1 MDLDDVFKARKKH
14 RRKRRKRHSGSSDCC
29 CIVDE
34 VFDGPCFVAT
44 AAHEDATAPE
54 VRDLRA
60 YRDQVLRQSAPGR
73 LFVRAYY
80 GFGPYGARALRGHPR
95 AKAAV
100 RVALRPA
107 VRHARKK
114 LQSRRCR
121 SAA

>member
-1 MDLDDVFKARKKH
+1 MDLEDILKARRRKK
-14 RRKRRKRHSGSSDCC
+14 RKRRKGHGHGDCC

-34 VFDGPCFVAT
+34 VFDVGCFVAT

-54 VRDLRA
+54 VRVLRR
-60 YRDQVLRQSAPGR
+60 YRDEVLRRSVAGR

-80 GFGPYGARALRGHPR
+80 GLGPYGARMIRGRPR

-100 RVALRPA
+100 RLALRPA

-114 LQSRRCR
+114 TS
-121 SAA
+121 